1 MDSQTTMLVDGH
13 NLLFR
18 SFYGIPARI
27 SDKDGKPIH
36 GVVGFIGTLLKVAN
50 RLKPT
55 HLLVVFDSESGSFKR
70 QEEDGYKRG
79 RIKDWSKFP
88 DEENPFFQLAGIYRA
103 LDHMAWKYCEVEG
116 VEADDIIASYAREVS
131 SKHEVF
137 IVSTDSDLLQL
148 VNDRVTLFY
157 PRGKASVLYTPEKV
171 QEKYGVRSQQI
182 PEFKALIGDKA
193 DDIEG
198 VPGIGPKTAAK
209 LLSQFGDVS
218 KLCDYAS
225 TVPGNLGIKINKF
238 RGKILRNRA
247 LIKLDQEL
255 DLPFSINEIQIQ
267 KDSWNRKTMN
277 ILREIGLID

>member
-1 MDSQTTMLVDGH
+1 MDYKTVLVDGH

-27 SDKDGKPIH
+27 PGKDGKPIH
-36 GVVGFIGTLLKVAN
+36 GVVGFVGTLLKVAN

-55 HLLVVFDSESGSFKR
+55 HLLVVFDSESGSFRR
-70 QEEDGYKRG
+70 QKEDGYKKD
-79 RIKDWSKFP
+79 RIKDWSEFP
-88 DEENPFFQLAGIYRA
+88 DEENPFSQLSGIYQA
-103 LDHMAWKYCEVEG
+103 LDHMTWKYCEVEG
-116 VEADDIIASYAREVS
+116 VEADDVIASYAREIS

-171 QEKYGVRSQQI
+171 REKYGIHPQQI
-182 PEFKALIGDKA
+182 PEFKALVGDKT
-193 DDIEG
+193 DNIEG

-209 LLSQFGDVS
+209 LLGQFESVS
-218 KLCDYAS
+218 KLCDCAS
-225 TVPGNLGIKINKF
+225 MVPGNLGIKINKF
-238 RGKILRNRA
+238 RDKILRNRA

-255 DLPFSINEIQIQ
+255 DLPFSINEIKIQ
-267 KDSWNRKTMN
+267 RDSWNRKTMSV
-277 ILREIGLID
+277 LREIGLID